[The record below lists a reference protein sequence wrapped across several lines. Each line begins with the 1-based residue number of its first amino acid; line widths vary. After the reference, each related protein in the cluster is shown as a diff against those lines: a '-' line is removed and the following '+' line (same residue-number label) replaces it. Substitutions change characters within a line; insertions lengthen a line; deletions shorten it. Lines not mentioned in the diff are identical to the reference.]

1 MPRLCRPYRAKTKG
15 KVERSIGY
23 IRRRFFL
30 PLVSRYQQLGL
41 ALNLETLNLEFARWL
56 AVTAN
61 ARVHG
66 TTGEVP
72 SERLEQERPA
82 LQTVPTRLL
91 AGEPRS
97 IDPQRPLTS
106 TFKME
111 ALQHP
116 LSVYQD
122 LLELA

>member
-1 MPRLCRPYRAKTKG
+1 LCRPYRAKTKG

-23 IRRRFFL
+23 IRRSFFV
-30 PLVSRYQQLGL
+30 PLVSRYQQLGQPL
-41 ALNLETLNLEFARWL
+41 DLDTLNLEFARWL

-72 SERLEQERPA
+72 SERLEAEQPA
-82 LQTVPTRLL
+82 LQTLPPRLF

-97 IDPQRPLTS
+97 VDPGRSLNRSFPVEQ
-106 TFKME
+106 
-111 ALQHP
+111 LQHP
-116 LSVYQD
+116 LSVYDD